1 MRFIHDSFRS
11 LEQQE
16 SGEIRHLRCPS
27 CARSFQSR
35 QQLQHH
41 ETDCI
46 HMRKRRADE
55 RYGMCSRPASVASH
69 DYDTIAEL
77 PAIPIPGVPG

>member
-16 SGEIRHLRCPS
+16 SGEIRRFQCSS
-27 CARSFQSR
+27 CARSFQLR

-46 HMRKRRADE
+46 HMRKRADE
-55 RYGMCSRPASVASH
+55 RYGMCSRPACVASH
-69 DYDTIAEL
+69 DFDTIAEL
-77 PAIPIPGVPG
+77 TAIPIPGVPG

>member
-16 SGEIRHLRCPS
+16 SGEIRRLRCPA

-46 HMRKRRADE
+46 HMQKRPDE
-55 RYGMCSRPASVASH
+55 RYGMCSRLACVASH
-69 DYDTIAEL
+69 DFDTIAEHT
-77 PAIPIPGVPG
+77 AIPIPGVPG

>member
-27 CARSFQSR
+27 CAKSFQSR

-55 RYGMCSRPASVASH
+55 RYGMCSRPASVALY

-77 PAIPIPGVPG
+77 TAIPIPGVPG